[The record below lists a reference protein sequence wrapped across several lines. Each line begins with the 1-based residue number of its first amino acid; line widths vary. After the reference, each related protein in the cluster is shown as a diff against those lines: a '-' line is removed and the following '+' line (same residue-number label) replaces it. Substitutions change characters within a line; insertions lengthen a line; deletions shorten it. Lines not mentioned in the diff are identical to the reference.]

1 MAVLWISAPII
12 LIDEVLKYLT
22 LNVIGEKD
30 SHQRRRRKS
39 GLFKPPPSWYRA
51 YRSTFENKGR
61 IKSEPRTP
69 TTP

>member
-22 LNVIGEKD
+22 LNVIGEK
-30 SHQRRRRKS
+30 SSQRRGRRKS
-39 GLFKPPPSWYRA
+39 GSFSLPPPL
-51 YRSTFENKGR
+51 YRSYRSAFEGKGR
-61 IKSEPRTP
+61 MKSDPRTP